1 MQPDAVPTNH
11 FLLQQEHSYIFLYL
25 RKFLFQSQYNM
36 APCVCKQH
44 ILVDPPQCICVGVY
58 MYTDSG
64 NYSNSTYDRV
74 PFFRFPW
81 MNSNSLSMRCP
92 TCLVFPLLTESYF
105 QTYFRFGIGFLGALF
120 IFFGGYSNVELCYS
134 LTRELVDINSD
145 PRGNYA
151 QLLYRVNHN
160 KVKGQ
165 QYADWKMFL
174 KRNCSV

>member
-1 MQPDAVPTNH
+1 MLEYICIRVAVTIATPLMTE
-11 FLLQQEHSYIFLYL
+11 FHSSDFSGGWKYI
-25 RKFLFQSQYNM
+25 
-36 APCVCKQH
+36 
-44 ILVDPPQCICVGVY
+44 
-58 MYTDSG
+58 
-64 NYSNSTYDRV
+64 
-74 PFFRFPW
+74 PW

-92 TCLVFPLLTESYF
+92 ACLVFPLLTESYF